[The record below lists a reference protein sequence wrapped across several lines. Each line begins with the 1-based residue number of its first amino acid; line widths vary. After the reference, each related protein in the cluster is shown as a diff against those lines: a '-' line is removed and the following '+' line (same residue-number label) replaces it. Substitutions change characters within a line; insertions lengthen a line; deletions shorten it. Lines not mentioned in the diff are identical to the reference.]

1 MVKLFLGNRAGVL
14 LLIPLL
20 IAIYFLLNKQT
31 EYYAFDAYSNLG
43 LWGKAVHI
51 SEDLNAYFSAILIG
65 VNALFINWIY
75 NKNQFLEKN
84 SYISSLLYVTL
95 MSFYHSFYS
104 LDGIIISHTAL
115 IAMLYQFFQL
125 RQNEDGRRH
134 VFNGAFY
141 AGIAASFHPPIIV
154 LFPLYLF
161 MIYIAR
167 PLVLRE
173 SVLAIVGF
181 GIPLL
186 YSLLYLQF
194 SEHEIN
200 LRILEQ
206 TNNYYKKQNDFLV
219 TSVLF
224 TLLFILGFI
233 SLSLKTKKSSSRLKK
248 LIQML
253 WVMVLFG
260 IIFGFFDFFM
270 FGQVERFS
278 FLVIPLSFYLSY
290 SFGNKSYQYIAL
302 GLFYTTFIYSLINF
316 FF

>member
-1 MVKLFLGNRAGVL
+1 MIKLFLGNRAGVL

-20 IAIYFLLNKQT
+20 IAIYYFLNRQT
-31 EYYAFDAYSNLG
+31 QYYVYDAYSNLG
-43 LWGKAVHI
+43 LWGNSVYI
-51 SEDLNAYFSAILIG
+51 SEELNAYLSVILVGI
-65 VNALFINWIY
+65 NALFINWIY
-75 NKNQFLEKN
+75 NKNEFLERN

-115 IAMLYQFFQL
+115 IAMLHQFFQL
-125 RQNEDGRRH
+125 RQNEDGRRY
-134 VFNGAFY
+134 VFNGAIF
-141 AGIAASFHPPIIV
+141 AGIAASFHPPFIF
-154 LFPLYLF
+154 LFPLYLV
-161 MIYIAR
+161 MIYVAR
-167 PLVLRE
+167 PLVFRE
-173 SVLAIVGF
+173 TVLAIVGF

-186 YSLLYLQF
+186 YGLLYLQYA
-194 SEHEIN
+194 EHEIN

-206 TNNYYKKQNDFLV
+206 TNNYYKKQNDFLI

-224 TLLFILGFI
+224 TLLFVLGLI
-233 SLSLKTKKSSSRLKK
+233 SLQIKIKKSSSRLKK

-253 WVMVLFG
+253 WVMVFFG
-260 IIFGFFDFFM
+260 IIFGFYDFFK

-290 SFGNKSYQYIAL
+290 SFGNKSYHFISL
-302 GLFYTTFIYSLINF
+302 GLFYATFIYSLINF

>member
-20 IAIYFLLNKQT
+20 IVIYYLLNGQT
-31 EYYAFDAYSNLG
+31 EYYSYDAYSNLG
-43 LWGKAVHI
+43 LWGNSVYI
-51 SEDLNAYFSAILIG
+51 SKSLNSYLSVILIG
-65 VNALFINWIY
+65 INAFFINWIY
-75 NKNQFLEKN
+75 NKNEFLERN

-104 LDGIIISHTAL
+104 LDGILIAHTAL
-115 IAMLYQFFQL
+115 IAMLFQFFQL

-134 VFNGAFY
+134 VFNGAFF
-141 AGIAASFHPPIIV
+141 AGVAASFHPPIIV
-154 LFPLYLF
+154 LFPIYLL
-161 MIYIAR
+161 MIYVAR
-167 PLVLRE
+167 PVAFRE
-173 SVLAIVGF
+173 TILAVVGF

-186 YSLLYLQF
+186 YGFLYLLYA
-194 SEHEIN
+194 EHEMH

-206 TNNYYKKQNDFLV
+206 TTNYYKKQNDFLI

-224 TLLFILGFI
+224 TLLFILGLI
-233 SLSLKTKKSSSRLKK
+233 SLRLKITKSSSRLKK
-248 LIQML
+248 LIQIL
-253 WVMVLFG
+253 WLMVLIG
-260 IIFGFFDFFM
+260 VLFGFFDFFM

-290 SFGNKSYQYIAL
+290 AFGNKTYHFIAL
-302 GLFYTTFIYSLINF
+302 GLFYATFVYSLINF